1 MSTPSS
7 KEVLRGTLI
16 GSVALVMWAS
26 LAIFTVVTGDI
37 PPFQL
42 VASSFAIAF
51 LMGLSKWLVKGE
63 NPITFLRQPL
73 GAWALGITGLFGY
86 HFLLFFAL
94 KNAPAVEANLINY
107 LWPLLIVLFS
117 AFLPGEKLRWYH
129 VAGTLSGLAGTLLLI
144 TGGDGLDLESE
155 YFLGYMAAVGCGL
168 TWSSY
173 SVLNRRY
180 AQVPSDAVAGF
191 CLAAGLLALACHL
204 SFEQT
209 VWPQGGLQ
217 WLAVIALGVGPAGG
231 AFFFWDY
238 GVKHGNIRV
247 LGAGSYTI
255 PLTST
260 LLLVMLG
267 PDQMTW
273 LIAAACVLI
282 LGGALLASKEF
293 LKQL

>member
-1 MSTPSS
+1 MNSS
-7 KEVLRGTLI
+7 ETLRGTLI
-16 GSVALVMWAS
+16 GGVALVMWAT
-26 LAIFTVVTGDI
+26 LAIFTVISGKI

-42 VASSFAIAF
+42 VASSFFIAF
-51 LMGLSKWLVKGE
+51 LMGLGKWLIKGE
-63 NPITFLRQPL
+63 NIFSYLRQPL
-73 GAWALGITGLFGY
+73 GAWALGIAGLFGY

-117 AFLPGEKLRWYH
+117 AFLPGEKLHWYH
-129 VAGTLSGLAGTLLLI
+129 IAGTVSGLAGTLLLI
-144 TGGDGLDLESE
+144 TGGDGLNLESE
-155 YFLGYMAAVGCGL
+155 YFLGYMAAVGCGF

-191 CLAAGLLALACHL
+191 CLVAGLLALACHL

-209 VWPQGGLQ
+209 IWPQGGLQ
-217 WLAVIALGVGPAGG
+217 WLAVIGLGIGPAGG

-260 LLLVMLG
+260 LLLVLFG

-273 LIAAACVLI
+273 LITAACVLI

-293 LKQL
+293 LKQLLA